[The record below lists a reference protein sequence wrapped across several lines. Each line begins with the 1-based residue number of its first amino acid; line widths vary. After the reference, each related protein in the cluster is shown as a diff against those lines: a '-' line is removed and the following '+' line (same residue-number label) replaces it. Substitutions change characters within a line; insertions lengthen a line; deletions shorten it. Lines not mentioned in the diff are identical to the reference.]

1 MSRGCNEHTIVAAL
15 RVRDISDHNGKGS
28 NLATADLSRAI
39 TILQRKARD
48 GTANPGGVIR
58 RSPAEPAGR
67 PWGLRV
73 AARLLRGVRRLPEQ
87 LLHPARRRAAL
98 AALAARPRPAS
109 VLVLCN
115 GNIFRSPFAAAVL
128 RRALGAESGGGG
140 GDVAVDSAGFQ
151 GPGRESPKEAVEAA
165 ARRGIDL
172 SGHRSQLVTP
182 ALVRAADLIVVMEAE
197 QRRAVCE
204 RFGRSP
210 RDVFLLGDLDP
221 EPITSRSIEDPWGR
235 RATVCVASFGRI
247 DRCVATLVRAMSQT
261 PAHRA
266 A

>member
-1 MSRGCNEHTIVAAL
+1 MAS
-15 RVRDISDHNGKGS
+15 
-28 NLATADLSRAI
+28 
-39 TILQRKARD
+39 
-48 GTANPGGVIR
+48 
-58 RSPAEPAGR
+58 
-67 PWGLRV
+67 
-73 AARLLRGVRRLPEQ
+73 RLLRGVRRLPEQ
-87 LLHPARRRAAL
+87 LLHPARRRAAV
-98 AALAARPRPAS
+98 AALQVRHAPAS

-115 GNIFRSPFAAAVL
+115 GNIYRSPFAAAVL
-128 RRALGAESGGGG
+128 RRALGGESGGG
-140 GDVAVDSAGFQ
+140 DVVVDSAGFQ

>member
-1 MSRGCNEHTIVAAL
+1 VTI
-15 RVRDISDHNGKGS
+15 
-28 NLATADLSRAI
+28 
-39 TILQRKARD
+39 
-48 GTANPGGVIR
+48 PGGVIR
-58 RSPAEPAGR
+58 RAPGETRR

-73 AARLLRGVRRLPEQ
+73 AARLVRGVRRFPQ
-87 LLHPARRRAAL
+87 RLLHPARRRAAL

-128 RRALGAESGGGG
+128 RRALGGESERI
-140 GDVAVDSAGFQ
+140 AVDSAGFQ

-182 ALVRAADLIVVMEAE
+182 ALVRAADLIIVMEAE

-247 DRCVATLVRAMSQT
+247 DRCVASLVRAT
-261 PAHRA
+261 ALAPAHRA

>member
-1 MSRGCNEHTIVAAL
+1 MTIP
-15 RVRDISDHNGKGS
+15 GS
-28 NLATADLSRAI
+28 
-39 TILQRKARD
+39 
-48 GTANPGGVIR
+48 VIR
-58 RSPAEPAGR
+58 RAPGETRR

-73 AARLLRGVRRLPEQ
+73 AARLVRGVRRFPQ
-87 LLHPARRRAAL
+87 RLLHPARRRAAL

-128 RRALGAESGGGG
+128 RRALGGESERI
-140 GDVAVDSAGFQ
+140 AVDSAGFQ

-165 ARRGIDL
+165 VRRGIDL

-182 ALVRAADLIVVMEAE
+182 ALVRAADLIIVMEAE

-235 RATVCVASFGRI
+235 RAAVCVASFGRI
-247 DRCVATLVRAMSQT
+247 DRCIRALMGALQVPS
-261 PAHRA
+261 AR
-266 A
+266 

>member
-1 MSRGCNEHTIVAAL
+1 LQPQKAAYPDEEE
-15 RVRDISDHNGKGS
+15 RTTTPGS
-28 NLATADLSRAI
+28 
-39 TILQRKARD
+39 
-48 GTANPGGVIR
+48 VIR
-58 RSPAEPAGR
+58 RAPGETRR

-73 AARLLRGVRRLPEQ
+73 AARLVRGVRRFPQ
-87 LLHPARRRAAL
+87 RLLHPARRRAAL

-128 RRALGAESGGGG
+128 RRALGGESGG
-140 GDVAVDSAGFQ
+140 VAVDSAGFQ

-182 ALVRAADLIVVMEAE
+182 ALVRTADLIVVMEAE

-235 RATVCVASFGRI
+235 RATVCAASFGRI
-247 DRCVATLVRAMSQT
+247 DRCIRTLMGALQVPSAR
-261 PAHRA
+261 
-266 A
+266 